1 MSSSCG
7 TPLNPIDFL
16 NDKDKQHQR
25 FCESTN
31 KRGKPKTQWNCD
43 QAEGCSWESDIKK
56 CKLNT
61 HTDLASSYLNGG
73 IGFGKLCLDRQ
84 VTRMMIM
91 FVYPPLY
98 IFLEEK
104 ERTDKPFANMRAIIL
119 SFIYTCMFY
128 FPGLIYAL
136 KYKHTRGA
144 AGSLFGSGM
153 TGDQY
158 LEKQRLK
165 DEKKS
170 AKKQFKEERREFK
183 KNK

>member
-16 NDKDKQHQR
+16 NEKDKQHKR
-25 FCESTN
+25 FCES
-31 KRGKPKTQWNCD
+31 KTQWNCD
-43 QAEGCSWESDIKK
+43 PAEGCAWDPVKK
-56 CKLNT
+56 CTLNT

-84 VTRMMIM
+84 VTRLMIM

-104 ERTDKPFANMRAIIL
+104 ERTDKPFTNIRAIIL

-144 AGSLFGSGM
+144 VGSLFGSGM
-153 TGDQY
+153 TGDQ
-158 LEKQRLK
+158 
-165 DEKKS
+165 
-170 AKKQFKEERREFK
+170 
-183 KNK
+183 

>member
-1 MSSSCG
+1 MSSTCG
-7 TPLNPIDFL
+7 TPLTPTNFL
-16 NDKDKQHQR
+16 NKKDKQHKR
-25 FCESTN
+25 FCESSN
-31 KRGKPKTQWNCD
+31 RRGEPKKKRNCNP
-43 QAEGCSWESDIKK
+43 AEGCSWNPETQK
-56 CKLNT
+56 CSLNI
-61 HTDLASSYLNGG
+61 HTDLASSYMNGG

-119 SFIYTCMFY
+119 CFIYTCIFY

-144 AGSLFGSGM
+144 AGTLFG
-153 TGDQY
+153 
-158 LEKQRLK
+158 
-165 DEKKS
+165 
-170 AKKQFKEERREFK
+170 
-183 KNK
+183 N

>member
-1 MSSSCG
+1 MSSKCG
-7 TPLNPIDFL
+7 APLNPRDFL
-16 NDKDKQHQR
+16 TKKDKQHDTY
-25 FCESTN
+25 C
-31 KRGKPKTQWNCD
+31 KPKTQWDCD
-43 QAEGCSWESDIKK
+43 PAEGCRWSGSSCE
-56 CKLNT
+56 LNT
-61 HTDLASSYLNGG
+61 QTDLGSSYLNGG

-84 VTRMMIM
+84 VTRLMLM

-119 SFIYTCMFY
+119 CFIYTCMFY

-136 KYKHTRGA
+136 RYKHSGGA
-144 AGSLFGSGM
+144 VGTLFGAGM

-158 LEKQRLK
+158 I
-165 DEKKS
+165 EKKRIQQQ
-170 AKKQFKEERREFK
+170 KKDA